1 MSGFTELGFALII
14 FLSLSLLGLAAEL
27 IYLLHRRRR
36 RWLLQQSTADPELG
50 GGPSSGDL
58 LLHVLCFE
66 PRSRVEPAC
75 AAPSFAH
82 PSAAANPASPKPP
95 VDPAEAES
103 DSDPEE
109 DCDFD
114 RWRATYLGPSRALY
128 TINEEEEDDD
138 EHWEEAEEEETPFAT
153 PCSSPGFYTPSPSP
167 PRTRE

>member
-14 FLSLSLLGLAAEL
+14 ILSLSLLGLSAEL

-58 LLHVLCFE
+58 LLHVLCFK

-75 AAPSFAH
+75 AAPPFAH
-82 PSAAANPASPKPP
+82 ASAAANPASPKPP

-103 DSDPEE
+103 DSDP
-109 DCDFD
+109 
-114 RWRATYLGPSRALY
+114 
-128 TINEEEEDDD
+128 
-138 EHWEEAEEEETPFAT
+138 
-153 PCSSPGFYTPSPSP
+153 
-167 PRTRE
+167 